1 MSGMDMLDMFP
12 SNKDRV
18 IASLREEVTY
28 WKRRSEILE
37 EYCRGVRKLIDDDA
51 IKNFVKDMSNIVK
64 DEPIVIQDKIENQEE
79 STPVDATADTEDY
92 KLIAEKVKAENAV
105 LREEIESLHEAMR
118 FIQVLSRPD
127 SQSKTPKV
135 TGSIQ

>member
-12 SNKDRV
+12 NNKDMV

-92 KLIAEKVKAENAV
+92 KSHCK
-105 LREEIESLHEAMR
+105 ES
-118 FIQVLSRPD
+118 
-127 SQSKTPKV
+127 
-135 TGSIQ
+135 